1 MRRRAFLLAAV
12 LCAACGLPRPARAA
26 QVPSAA
32 APSAA
37 APSPSARASSVARA
51 PGSAQSPLAE
61 AGANPPAA
69 VRAPRAPDSEQVPAG
84 PGISAA
90 PVGRVDGVSVI
101 AVNDLARLLGAT
113 KFWRADI
120 RRLVLRAGEL
130 RLTMTGENPFVLV
143 NDRTV
148 RLEHMVVIRSGEMQV
163 PVELLAHLKPSA
175 GWPRLAFDADARQV
189 RVAPLAGFVGAPRIE
204 LEGGRTVFV
213 VPSERAEAAAV
224 VGKSRARFRL
234 RLAGGF
240 AGGLRDVLPEQGL
253 LREVRVSPSPGGVTF
268 ELVLDPATAGWRLER
283 EPAAGRVRLVF
294 TREAQG
300 YEPFA
305 AEGTPGPRVLRTIV
319 IDPGHGGG
327 DVGVQV
333 EGGDEK
339 NLTLELAKLVAD
351 ELLRR
356 AQVRAVLT
364 RTDDRDVSPV
374 VRAEIA
380 NRARADAM
388 LSLHFETLPAALARG
403 TLAWCA
409 PASSTAP
416 SPDGMGVVALTP
428 WREVAIQRAVE
439 SRGLAE
445 SVSAML
451 ERRGFGPAS
460 VRERLTLAVV
470 GVQAPGILL
479 ECGTLSNAEER
490 ARLLAPGGLR
500 PLAAAIAEGVLAW
513 QRNE

>member
-1 MRRRAFLLAAV
+1 MSRGALLLAAV
-12 LCAACGLPRPARAA
+12 LGAGCGLATAVRAA
-26 QVPSAA
+26 Q
-32 APSAA
+32 APPRVVVD
-37 APSPSARASSVARA
+37 PSPPRASRPAALAPASVQPPNAA
-51 PGSAQSPLAE
+51 PGS
-61 AGANPPAA
+61 NPPATA
-69 VRAPRAPDSEQVPAG
+69 RVPRALDPEQVPAG
-84 PGISAA
+84 PGISSA
-90 PVGRVDGVSVI
+90 PVGRVEGVAVI

-113 KFWRADI
+113 KFWRADV
-120 RRLVLRAGEL
+120 RRLVLRAGEH
-130 RLTMTGENPFVLV
+130 RLTLTGDNPFVLL
-143 NDRTV
+143 DDKTV

-163 PVELLAHLKPSA
+163 PVELLAYLKPTA
-175 GWPRLAFDADARQV
+175 GWPRLAYDADARQV
-189 RVAPLAGFVGAPRIE
+189 RVAPLAGFVGVPR
-204 LEGGRTVFV
+204 LEIDGGLTVFV

-240 AGGLRDVLPEQGL
+240 AGVLPDSLPAHGL
-253 LREVRVSPSPGGVTF
+253 LRDVRVSPSPGGVTF
-268 ELVLDPATAGWRLER
+268 ELALDRSTVGWRLER

-294 TREAQG
+294 ARAGQG

-305 AEGTPGPRVLRTIV
+305 AEGAAGPRVMRTIV

-327 DVGVQV
+327 DVGVRV
-333 EGGDEK
+333 EGADEK

-351 ELLRR
+351 ELQRR
-356 AQVRAVLT
+356 AQVHTVLT

-374 VRAEIA
+374 ARAELA
-380 NRARADAM
+380 NSARADAM
-388 LSLHFETLPAALARG
+388 LSLHFETLPDARARG

-409 PASSTAP
+409 PASATAP
-416 SPDGMGVVALTP
+416 APDAAGLVALTP
-428 WREVAIQRAVE
+428 WRDVAIQRAVE

-445 SVSAML
+445 SVTAAL

-460 VRERLTLAVV
+460 VRERLPLAMV
-470 GVQAPGILL
+470 GVQPPGVLL

-500 PLAAAIAEGVLAW
+500 SLAAAIAEGVLAW